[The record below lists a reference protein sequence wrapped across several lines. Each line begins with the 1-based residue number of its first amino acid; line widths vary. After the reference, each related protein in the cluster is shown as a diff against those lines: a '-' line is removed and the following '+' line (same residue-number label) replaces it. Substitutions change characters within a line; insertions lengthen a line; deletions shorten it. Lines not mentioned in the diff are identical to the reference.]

1 MKSKSL
7 LKCKLSWIIG
17 RILIVWILFSP
28 TLSLFAQEPGDVL
41 PKWQDGYMDIHH
53 INTGM
58 GDCTFFVFPDGTT
71 MLFDAGEMD
80 LTDPR
85 TKGPRNANTKT

>member
-1 MKSKSL
+1 L
-7 LKCKLSWIIG
+7 NI
-17 RILIVWILFSP
+17 F
-28 TLSLFAQEPGDVL
+28 TQEPDDVL
-41 PKWQDGYMDIHH
+41 PRWQDGYVDIHH

-80 LTDPR
+80 LTNPR
-85 TKGPRNANTKT
+85 TVGPRNSIQTPDATKSPGEWIVNYRALHKKVFPKRKLI

>member
-1 MKSKSL
+1 MKSKFF
-7 LKCKLSWIIG
+7 LKCKPSGIIG
-17 RILIVWILFSP
+17 RFLIVWIFFSP
-28 TLSLFAQEPGDVL
+28 ISNICAQEPDDVL
-41 PKWQDGYMDIHH
+41 PRWQDGYMDIHH

-80 LTDPR
+80 LTNPR
-85 TKGPRNANTKT
+85 TMGPRNS